1 MIQQCLATKI
11 WGIVC
16 IYIYHIIYISYYI
29 ILYICII
36 ILYIIIYNNHIDSI
50 DSFGIQL
57 DKKETRW
64 NQISCEGNSFRRS
77 SVAWM
82 MVLESGLVP
91 ENEVATNTY
100 SNVKKTLK
108 KTTYDQ
114 SWAESQYFSWLC
126 VHQNLCLK
134 QFSQPVLHLCSQ
146 GLSRVG
152 RITC

>member
-1 MIQQCLATKI
+1 MHN
-11 WGIVC
+11 
-16 IYIYHIIYISYYI
+16 Y
-29 ILYICII
+29 
-36 ILYIIIYNNHIDSI
+36 IIYNNHIDSI

-82 MVLESGLVP
+82 MILESGLVP

-100 SNVKKTLK
+100 SNVKKTFK